1 MVSVDPPSH
10 TNGSEVARCVV
21 SHGLS
26 GPTFLPAPATGTSVP
41 FDGTEKVSPNPLAS
55 LGGTAET
62 SDPGVL
68 EAERKKSKKRS
79 VRFSPVKAKVGSM
92 PEVGPDGELILPEL
106 DSTPHAQLPFVMEDG
121 DELT

>member
-1 MVSVDPPSH
+1 VVSVDPPSDA
-10 TNGSEVARCVV
+10 NGSEVARCVV

-79 VRFSPVKAKVGSM
+79 VRTSPAEAPKPGAGAA
-92 PEVGPDGELILPEL
+92 GTLISGAH
-106 DSTPHAQLPFVMEDG
+106 DTTPPSQLPFVMEDG